1 MKVSKAK
8 YLTPIIHNLRT
19 TRTDLV
25 ELLDLIRMNAE
36 DYNTEDVLELA
47 KKFISNHQ
55 IKQQL

>member
-8 YLTPIIHNLRT
+8 YLTAIIHNLRT

-25 ELLDLIRMNAE
+25 ELLDLNRMNAE